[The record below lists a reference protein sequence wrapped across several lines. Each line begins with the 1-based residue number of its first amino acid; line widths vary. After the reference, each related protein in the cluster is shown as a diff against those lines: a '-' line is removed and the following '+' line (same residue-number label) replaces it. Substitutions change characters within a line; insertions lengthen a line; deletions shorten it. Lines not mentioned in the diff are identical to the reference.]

1 MGKTYSCGGKRATQR
16 PAATPRLF
24 ERRGMPATGRIV
36 RLLVG
41 QGHGF
46 IRLSDE
52 REVYFHRA
60 DLQEGTSISDLDA
73 GAGVQFE
80 LLDDRVSG
88 PRALHLRRPAAETL
102 MNRRGRT

>member
-1 MGKTYSCGGKRATQR
+1 MRKTYSFGGKRVTRQT
-16 PAATPRLF
+16 AAKPRLF
-24 ERRGMPATGRIV
+24 ERRGTPATGRIV

-60 DLQEGTSISDLDA
+60 DLQEGTSISDLDV
-73 GAGVQFE
+73 GARVQFE

-88 PRALHLRRPAAETL
+88 PRALQLRRQQPRA
-102 MNRRGRT
+102 